1 MDFNKLQLTLKEA
14 GEPDFR
20 YKQIRDAF
28 TKHSILDFK
37 DITTI
42 SKTLANDLAKEIS
55 PLSFKVDNVLES
67 DDKLSYKAVLRL
79 SDGLL
84 IETVFLSP
92 LAGRWSACVSSQV
105 GCHLDCRFCA
115 TGKSGFKRDLTSEE
129 ITDQILFWKNFFK
142 ERKLEGKFA
151 SIVFM
156 GMGEPFLNWLE
167 VKSALKILI
176 SPDFFNFSSRD
187 ISVSTSGIVD
197 GIKNMALEF
206 PQFNLAISII
216 FPNNKDRSE
225 YMPVN
230 RLFNLGDLKKALAF
244 YFNNTSRQVF
254 FEYIMF
260 KGLNDGE
267 VQADELIELIKSI
280 RGGIKLIHVNLIRYN
295 IAAGDFAPSDIE
307 KVKKFKNYLAR
318 QRIGVTIR
326 KSLGEEI
333 KGACGQLAKNK

>member
-20 YKQIRDAF
+20 YNQIKDAF

-37 DITTI
+37 EISTI
-42 SKTLANDLAKEIS
+42 SKTLADNLVEKVS
-55 PLSFKVDNVLES
+55 PLSFKADEVLES
-67 DDKLSYKAVLRL
+67 DNKLSYKAVLRL

-92 LAGRWSACVSSQV
+92 LAGRWSACISSQV

-115 TGKSGFKRDLTSEE
+115 TGKGGFKRNLTCEE
-129 ITDQILFWKNFFK
+129 IIDQVLFWKNFFK

-156 GMGEPFLNWLE
+156 GMGEPFLNWPE
-167 VKSALKILI
+167 VKNALKILI

-197 GIKNMALEF
+197 GIKNMAREF
-206 PQFNLAISII
+206 PQVNLAVSII

-230 RLFNLGDLKKALAF
+230 RLFNLSDLRKALAF
-244 YFNNTSRQVF
+244 YFNHTSRQVF

-260 KGLNDGE
+260 KDLNDKE
-267 VQADELIELIKSI
+267 AQADELIELIE
-280 RGGIKLIHVNLIRYN
+280 L
-295 IAAGDFAPSDIE
+295 
-307 KVKKFKNYLAR
+307 
-318 QRIGVTIR
+318 
-326 KSLGEEI
+326 EI
-333 KGACGQLAKNK
+333 DRVS